1 MVFLGVIVLVGAV
14 AATVFRTFALGRTAE
29 KFTAQQVWEFDFG
42 TRYGWLVMG
51 LAVLVFVVF
60 RGAPLP
66 TILTLAAYWLIGLA
80 AIWLLPP
87 YLASWL

>member
-1 MVFLGVIVLVGAV
+1 MVFLGFIVLAGAMV
-14 AATVFRTFALGRTAE
+14 ATAFRTFALGRTAA

-60 RGAPLP
+60 RGAPMPVL
-66 TILTLAAYWLIGLA
+66 LTLAAYWLIGLA

-87 YLASWL
+87 YLAPLL